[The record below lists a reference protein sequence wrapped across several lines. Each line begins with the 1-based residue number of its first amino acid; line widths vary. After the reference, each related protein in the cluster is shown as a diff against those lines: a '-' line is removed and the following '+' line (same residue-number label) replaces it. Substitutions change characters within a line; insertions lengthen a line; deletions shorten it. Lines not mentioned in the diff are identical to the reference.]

1 MKLLQNLLST
11 VKFEDI
17 LKVRIGLHWTAVVI
31 QKNGIDYCGL
41 ASTVW
46 EGHDHTSEPR
56 IEKAGKLEN
65 MSGRELAELAL
76 SSNLTLRSVG
86 IASLNAQLQPQLAD
100 DWIEAN
106 AGKILAENGKN
117 KRMVM
122 VGRFPF
128 TEGLRAKVKELD
140 VLEQMP
146 GPDDLP
152 ASQAQE
158 VIPKADVVAITGM
171 TLINHTLEDL
181 LKLCQPGAFV
191 MVLGPSTPLS
201 PILFKYGVNLL
212 SGAIVEKI
220 EPVMRVVTQGGNFR
234 QVHKAGVRL
243 VNFGAKPVN
252 F

>member
-1 MKLLQNLLST
+1 MKLLINLLST
-11 VKFEDI
+11 AKFGDI
-17 LKVRIGLHWTAVVI
+17 IKVCIGLNWTAVVI
-31 QKNGIDYCGL
+31 RKNGIKFCGL

-65 MSGRELAELAL
+65 MSGQELAELAL

-86 IASLNAQLQPQLAD
+86 IASLNAQLQPQMPD
-100 DWIEAN
+100 NWTESN
-106 AGKILAENGKN
+106 AGEILAENGKD

-128 TEGLRAKVKELD
+128 TEDLRSRVKELV
-140 VLEQMP
+140 VLEQTP
-146 GPDDLP
+146 DPDDLP

-158 VIPKADVVAITGM
+158 VIPKAEVVAITGM
-171 TLINHTLEDL
+171 TLINHTLEDI
-181 LKLCQPGAFV
+181 LKLCQASAFV

-201 PILFKYGVNLL
+201 PILFEYGVNLI
-212 SGAIVEKI
+212 SGAVVDQI
-220 EPVMRVVTQGGNFR
+220 EPVMRVVMQGGNFR
-234 QVHKAGVRL
+234 QVHKVGVRL
-243 VNFGAKPVN
+243 VNLTRKPEN